1 MFNPGSSLV
10 DIGVAITLQ
19 NRFST
24 QADIISKDFR
34 QLMSEVNTYKQ
45 AINSS
50 SGTLTS
56 AALSVVGGMA
66 DAYKYSAGV
75 QNEVWM
81 ASKIA
86 GATNNQQRELLQLAK
101 DVNEITPLTSADIAS
116 AERFLAMA
124 GNKAEAVKAMI
135 PTIAK
140 LGTILGT
147 PVGGKGGVADLMTN
161 IMSTFSIPMNRVK
174 QVGDDIYT
182 AVTNANM
189 SLPDL
194 AESIKYAAGDAANA
208 GISLREM
215 AAAIGVMGNSGMQ
228 GSMAGVAL
236 GNMIRYLSLSAS
248 EARKKGYMGLRALG
262 LDQKDFFDAQ
272 GRLKDLQTIFQ
283 TLNKAFEG
291 VTDKDKIKLWNEI
304 FQVRGSRA
312 AATMLRDMA
321 NSNAYARIMGT
332 YDKNSG
338 IVDTTISEFNE
349 TPEGRLSM
357 LESSI
362 GNFKV
367 SLGEVLTVF
376 TPLVQGLTKIV
387 DTVQDFIQTPVGKK
401 TVEFLGIVSALGLV
415 VNGIKMVVMNV
426 KMISLG
432 FKTAAG
438 GTTSLK
444 VGVTSVNAALTSTEV
459 KLSNITRLMGILVGL
474 NSGLIAKMGISPATG
489 ALYVQ
494 RKGKNGKS
502 IMSGLDNTLS
512 ALILGKAMTGTT
524 STAGATAATKAA
536 TAVGKGA
543 AVAATT
549 KAATKLGGS
558 LLGKITGIGA
568 MLGRFLPGWGWGIA
582 AIVTFMPEIIN
593 LLSSISGNTAVNRD
607 LSVTRD
613 MRNYVVLD
621 PFKTNYNPYF
631 IPNHNRDEV
640 VVAAA
645 KAMTDRVTRVAL
657 TINGR
662 DVGTITDGSTYDLN
676 QIGILY

>member
-24 QADIISKDFR
+24 QAGIISRDFR

-101 DVNEITPLTSADIAS
+101 DVNEITPLTAADVAS

-124 GNKAEAVKAMI
+124 GNKTEAIKAMI

-161 IMSTFSIPMNRVK
+161 IMSTFSIPMNQVK

-215 AAAIGVMGNSGMQ
+215 AAAIGVMGNSGIQ

-236 GNMIRYLSLSAS
+236 GNMIRYLSLSAA
-248 EARKKGYMGLRALG
+248 EARKKGYLGLKALG
-262 LDQKDFFDAQ
+262 LDQKDFFDAK
-272 GRLKDLQTIFQ
+272 GKLKDLQTIFQ

-291 VTDKDKIKLWNEI
+291 VTDRDKIVLWNEI
-304 FQVRGSRA
+304 FQVRGTRGV
-312 AATMLRDMA
+312 ATMLRDMA
-321 NSNAYARIMGT
+321 NSNVYKQILGT
-332 YDKNSG
+332 YDKNQG
-338 IVDTTISEFNE
+338 TVDRTLEEFGE
-349 TPEGRLSM
+349 TAKGRLSM
-357 LESSI
+357 LESSWE
-362 GNFKV
+362 NLRV

-376 TPLVQGLTKIV
+376 TPLIQGLTKII

-415 VNGIKMVVMNV
+415 VNGVKMVVMNI

-438 GTTSLK
+438 GTTALK
-444 VGVTSVNAALTSTEV
+444 AGVTSVNAALTSTEA
-459 KLSNITRLMGILVGL
+459 KLSNIARLMGILVGL
-474 NSGLIAKMGISPATG
+474 NSGLITKMGINSATG
-489 ALYVQ
+489 ALWVQ

-502 IMSGLDNTLS
+502 VISGLDNTLS

-524 STAGATAATKAA
+524 TAGATAATKAA

-558 LLGKITGIGA
+558 LLGKITGIGS

-582 AIVTFMPEIIN
+582 TIVTFMPEIID

-613 MRNYVVLD
+613 MRDYVVLD

-631 IPNHNRDEV
+631 IPNYSRDEA

-645 KAMTDRVTRVAL
+645 KGMTDKVTRVAL

>member
-24 QADIISKDFR
+24 QAGIISRDFR

-66 DAYKYSAGV
+66 DAYRYSAGV
-75 QNEVWM
+75 QKEVWM

-86 GATNNQQRELLQLAK
+86 GATNSQQNELLQLAK
-101 DVNEITPLTSADIAS
+101 DINEITPLTSADIAS

-124 GNKAEAVKAMI
+124 GNKTEAIKAMI

-161 IMSTFSIPMNRVK
+161 IMSTFSIPMSQVK

-189 SLPDL
+189 SLTDL

-215 AAAIGVMGNSGMQ
+215 AAAIGVMGNSGIQ

-248 EARKKGYMGLRALG
+248 EARKKGYMGLKALG

-283 TLNKAFEG
+283 TLNKAFDG

-312 AATMLRDMA
+312 VATMLRDMA

-332 YDKNSG
+332 YDENQG
-338 IVDTTISEFNE
+338 RVDNTIKEFNE
-349 TPEGRLSM
+349 TPAGRLSM
-357 LESSI
+357 LESSWE
-362 GNFKV
+362 NLRV

-376 TPLVQGLTKIV
+376 TPLIQGLTKII

-415 VNGIKMVVMNV
+415 VNGVKMAVMNI

-438 GTTSLK
+438 STTALK
-444 VGVTSVNAALTSTEV
+444 AGVTSVNAALTSTEA
-459 KLSNITRLMGILVGL
+459 KLSNIARLMGILVGL
-474 NSGLIAKMGISPATG
+474 NSGLITKMGINPATG
-489 ALYVQ
+489 ALWVQ

-502 IMSGLDNTLS
+502 SMSGLDNTLS
-512 ALILGKAMTGTT
+512 ALILGKAMSGST
-524 STAGATAATKAA
+524 SSAATSATKAA
-536 TAVGKGA
+536 ATAAGKGA
-543 AVAATT
+543 AAAATT

-558 LLGKITGIGA
+558 LLSKITGIGA
-568 MLGRFLPGWGWGIA
+568 MLGRFLPGWGWGVA
-582 AIVTFMPEIIN
+582 TLVTFMPEIID
-593 LLSSISGNTAVNRD
+593 LLSSIAGNTSTNKD
-607 LSVTRD
+607 PSVTRD
-613 MRNYVVLD
+613 MRDYVILD

-631 IPNHNRDEV
+631 IPNYKRDEA

-645 KAMTDRVTRVAL
+645 KGMTDRVTRVAL

-662 DVGTITDGSTYDLN
+662 DVGTITDGSTYDLD
-676 QIGILY
+676 QLGIIY